1 MNAQELMEQLEN
13 ELNDKATGFTTFIEV
28 APATALASPSGYDIV
43 VLDHD
48 GKTVAFRYSD
58 DAYDSDWQTGT
69 IEDAATAIAET
80 VEEFAKPSPT
90 W

>member
-1 MNAQELMEQLEN
+1 MNAQELIEKLTD
-13 ELNDKATGFTTFIEV
+13 ELNGKVTGFTTFAEV
-28 APATALASPSGYDIV
+28 APATALANPGGYDIV

-58 DAYDSDWQTGT
+58 DSYDADWQTGT
-69 IEDAATAIAET
+69 IEDAATEIVET
-80 VEEFAKPSPT
+80 AEEFAKPSPT